1 VLGHVSVEYDVV
13 EGYDWKASAC
23 VEGVPTHQMTRAME
37 RFDAI
42 GRMKPSRETA
52 PATAPPSPKATMT
65 HKILTRFGEGV
76 S

>member
-1 VLGHVSVEYDVV
+1 MVPGQVAVADDGV
-13 EGYDWKASAC
+13 EGYDWNASAC
-23 VEGVPTHQMTRAME
+23 VEGVPTHKMIRAME

-65 HKILTRFGEGV
+65 QFCLLQ
-76 S
+76 